1 MHLTIE
7 LDREEDGRAIADVVD
22 LPGVMAYGATEDEAV
37 GAAQALALEVL
48 ADDIREGR
56 RDALTLMTVEF
67 ETDRRAA

>member
-7 LDREEDGRAIADVVD
+7 LDREEDGRSIADVVD
-22 LPGVMAYGATEDEAV
+22 LPGVMAYGATDDEAV
-37 GAAQALALEVL
+37 GTAQALALEVL
-48 ADDIREGR
+48 ADDIRAGR